1 MIEDTRG
8 LTLGLNLMAAKRAPV
23 LLALMFLSTLLSH
36 VLGYGC
42 QVLSLSLLKIINSC
56 NFEGNLEHRVGCFTM
71 AVKIVMAA
79 GLVLVPI
86 LSADAVQLL
95 GFGNEK

>member
-1 MIEDTRG
+1 
-8 LTLGLNLMAAKRAPV
+8 
-23 LLALMFLSTLLSH
+23 
-36 VLGYGC
+36 
-42 QVLSLSLLKIINSC
+42 
-56 NFEGNLEHRVGCFTM
+56 M

-79 GLVLVPI
+79 GLVLAPI